1 LGNVSMKIPALA
13 ALSFVVLSFAGL
25 AIAQQ
30 SYSYKCPKCGVIMT
44 YGQPGNYTCPN
55 DGWTLIRQF

>member
-1 LGNVSMKIPALA
+1 MMKPWMIFTLLGLVLA
-13 ALSFVVLSFAGL
+13 SGFFLHPCE
-25 AIAQQ
+25 AQQ